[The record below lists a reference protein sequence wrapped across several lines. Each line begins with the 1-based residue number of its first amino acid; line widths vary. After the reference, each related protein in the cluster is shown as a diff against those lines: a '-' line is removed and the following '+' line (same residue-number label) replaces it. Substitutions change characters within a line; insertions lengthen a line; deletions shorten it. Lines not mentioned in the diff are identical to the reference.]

1 MKKFTKLITAA
12 LLMMSLV
19 GCGNQ
24 LVSDPVVNISI
35 LNSKP
40 ELQTVLQQ
48 AVEDFEM
55 THPDIK
61 IKVIKYNQSQA
72 YQDKLV
78 SMQKYGNT
86 PTMIL
91 MDPAH
96 LNFISEDIISLN
108 EEKWLE
114 NIAISLSD
122 NAKNEQGELIAFPF
136 ALEGI
141 GFIYNEKV
149 LSQAGV
155 DPQSITS
162 LSSLEAA
169 FKKIEASGKGALIVA
184 NEDWSLANHFLP
196 LAYSVQG
203 NEGEGNTAFI
213 ESLQNG
219 TANLKDNKAIN
230 GLLDTFDVMK
240 NYNYFKE
247 DPMHH
252 STAKCAELLGKGE
265 VGFYYM
271 GNWASGEILSHASSD
286 TKLGFVPV
294 PISDNSSDFGNA
306 QITAV
311 IKYLVVD
318 GRNNSSAQ
326 QEAAKAFINWLVYD
340 KAGQSFMIDKAKVI
354 PGVDNNECPMEDELM
369 KAIIDYQKAGHI
381 IELNNA
387 AITSDNAEV
396 IGFYLR
402 QYLNNEIDRELL
414 LEQVAAHWAKSK

>member
-1 MKKFTKLITAA
+1 
-12 LLMMSLV
+12 
-19 GCGNQ
+19 
-24 LVSDPVVNISI
+24 
-35 LNSKP
+35 
-40 ELQTVLQQ
+40 
-48 AVEDFEM
+48 
-55 THPDIK
+55 
-61 IKVIKYNQSQA
+61 
-72 YQDKLV
+72 
-78 SMQKYGNT
+78 
-86 PTMIL
+86 

-203 NEGEGNTAFI
+203 NEGEGNTALI